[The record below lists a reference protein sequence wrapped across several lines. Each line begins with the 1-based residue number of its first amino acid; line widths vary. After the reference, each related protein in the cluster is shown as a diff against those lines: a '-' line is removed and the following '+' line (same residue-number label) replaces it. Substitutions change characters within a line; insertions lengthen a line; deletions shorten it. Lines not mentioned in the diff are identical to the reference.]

1 MSAGCHSSVTSP
13 SCTLTRHR
21 TLTFSTTGQFRHT
34 TVRLLQRGNRAA
46 RKQNVQI
53 RAGLLSIFMPKQ
65 INKSA
70 DLAMVNE
77 LLETA
82 SRTDGGAST
91 SQDQRK
97 TIRDLVRLP
106 PVDISSMTDGQAT
119 CLDRPLHE
127 CLRLS
132 NFETLAVS
140 KTPCIVTWLGENTRQ
155 VKHQLF

>member
-1 MSAGCHSSVTSP
+1 M
-13 SCTLTRHR
+13 
-21 TLTFSTTGQFRHT
+21 
-34 TVRLLQRGNRAA
+34 
-46 RKQNVQI
+46 
-53 RAGLLSIFMPKQ
+53 FMPKQ
-65 INKSA
+65 IDKSA

-106 PVDISSMTDGQAT
+106 PVDISSTTDEQAI
-119 CLDRPLHE
+119 CLNRPMHE

-140 KTPCIVTWLGENTRQ
+140 KTPCTVIWFGENTRQ
-155 VKHQLF
+155 VKHPLF